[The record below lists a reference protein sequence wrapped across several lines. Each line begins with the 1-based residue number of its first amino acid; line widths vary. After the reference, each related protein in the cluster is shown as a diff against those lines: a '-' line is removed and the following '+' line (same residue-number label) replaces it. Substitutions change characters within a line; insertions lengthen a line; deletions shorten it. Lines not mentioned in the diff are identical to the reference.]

1 MDDRVPELVSDLQDQ
16 VAAQIKAAFPSIA
29 PEKAR
34 DVGLRVADYITT
46 NWGGQ
51 LIYIP
56 KNVGGRASERDL
68 QIWAD
73 FDGRNQIELAQK
85 YGMSVQWIYRI
96 LKEVGE
102 MMRAKTQGKL
112 FDE

>member
-56 KNVGGRASERDL
+56 KNVYVSLKNIKQYSDKGCFLKINFYKFFFPKEIVYYLYKFCKYDANNKYDL
-68 QIWAD
+68 
-73 FDGRNQIELAQK
+73 L
-85 YGMSVQWIYRI
+85 V
-96 LKEVGE
+96 L
-102 MMRAKTQGKL
+102 
-112 FDE
+112 